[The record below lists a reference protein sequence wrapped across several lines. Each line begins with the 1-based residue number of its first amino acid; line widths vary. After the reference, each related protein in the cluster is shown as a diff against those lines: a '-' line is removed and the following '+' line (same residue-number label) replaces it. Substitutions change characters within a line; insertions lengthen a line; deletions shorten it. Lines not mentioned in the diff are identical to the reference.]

1 LFKSRR
7 ARGIIAGLL
16 IASLPAVVVATDVFT
31 DVGDG
36 NQFHDNINNIA
47 GAGVTQG
54 SPAGSDT
61 YAPANVVTRG
71 QMAAFL
77 NRNGTRAAYSGNGAD
92 TPLAA
97 TVATELGSLDITP
110 GSAAADTTNFVKA
123 DASFTVACTAAT
135 DGTCT
140 VLVWLTDGTNLSRLA
155 TLTIAEGE
163 SENGSLTWAVEAPV
177 TTPGTATTIS
187 LIAEMATDDSGS
199 AAGEA
204 TAISVP
210 YGADGGNTLA
220 PAP

>member
-54 SPAGSDT
+54 SPAGSNT
-61 YAPANVVTRG
+61 YAPANEVTRG

-77 NRNGTRAAYSGNGAD
+77 NRNGTRVAFAEAVGAD
-92 TPLAA
+92 LGNSFGNVASLA
-97 TVATELGSLDITP
+97 ITP
-110 GSAAADTTNFVKA
+110 GSAADGTTNFVKA
-123 DASFTVACTAAT
+123 DASFTVSCNAGFTGC
-135 DGTCT
+135 DIE
-140 VLVWLTDGTNLSRLA
+140 VRLTDGTNSSRSIGYTLA
-155 TLTIAEGE
+155 TGE
-163 SENGSLTWAVEAPV
+163 SAHGSLTWATTVDVV
-177 TTPGTATTIS
+177 TAGTASTIS
-187 LIAEMATDDSGS
+187 LQAQSTDVASADGEVSAIAA
-199 AAGEA
+199 
-204 TAISVP
+204 P
-210 YGADGGNTLA
+210 YGADGGNTLD